1 MLKRLWLPLRLFPRN
16 RMVEDIKIIDGGLA
30 VDDRGSI
37 IFANSFNFENVKRF
51 YQLENF
57 STDTVRAW
65 HGHAQEGKYVF
76 VNNGSIIL
84 GIVPLDNMANPS
96 KSNVVTRLI
105 LSSRIPKIVYIP
117 PGHANGFRAI
127 EDNTKITFFSSSN
140 LEESQGDDHRYPYD
154 YWGKDIW
161 EVENR

>member
-1 MLKRLWLPLRLFPRN
+1 MLK
-16 RMVEDIKIIDGGLA
+16 DIQVIDGGLV

-37 IFANSFNFENVKRF
+37 TFANGFSFENVRRF

-65 HGHAQEGKYVF
+65 HGHLKEGKYVF

-84 GIVPLDNMANPS
+84 GVVPLDDTVSPS
-96 KSNVVTRLI
+96 KSNKVTRII
-105 LSSRIPKIVYIP
+105 LSSRTPQIVYIP
-117 PGHANGFRAI
+117 PGYANGFRAI
-127 EDNTKITFFSSSN
+127 ENNTKITFYSTSS
-140 LEESQGDDHRYPYD
+140 LEGSEDDDYRFPYD
-154 YWGKDIW
+154 YWGEDVW